1 MRILHTS
8 DWHLGR
14 TLHGHSRGPEH
25 ERFLDELVEMAKGV
39 DVVLVSGDVFET
51 TNPPIEAEELLY
63 DALARLGDGG
73 KRAVVVIAGNHDSPD
88 RLLSTSPLTATHGV
102 WVLGRPGDVPQPRKG
117 RSSGVVLASASPSV
131 LKLDLPSGERAVIL
145 AVPYPSEARLKQL
158 LSPKLDERD
167 LQRAYNQ
174 RLAGLF
180 SELSASF
187 EPGAVNLATSHLAI
201 RSCMPGGSERVL
213 IGGAWQVDGSI
224 LPRAQY
230 VALGHIHLAQQVMD
244 APTLARY
251 AGAPLPMRFSEK
263 DFARNHVLIEV
274 SPGGEPKVELVPIQ
288 AGRPLVHW
296 KATSVTEVE
305 RRAVAGEDRDAF
317 IDLELNVS
325 TRPTHAELARIRRLP
340 RDILRIRTV
349 LPESELT
356 PLELSQLAAGT
367 GRRDVPISQLFAS
380 FYRET
385 TGHEPARELT
395 DLVIELTSEEGP
407 DKDTDKVPEKDTAK
421 DTSTTRAAG

>member
-25 ERFLDELVEMAKGV
+25 ERFLDELVEVAQGV
-39 DVVLVSGDVFET
+39 DLVLVSGDVFET
-51 TNPPIEAEELLY
+51 TNPPIEAEEMLY

-88 RLLSTSPLTATHGV
+88 RLLAPSSLTSTHGV
-102 WVLGRPGDVPQPRKG
+102 WILGRPGDVPKPRVHFGGKG
-117 RSSGVVLASASPSV
+117 RASGVVLAESGPSL
-131 LKLDLPSGERAVIL
+131 LKLDLPSGERAVVL

-180 SELSASF
+180 AELSQSF

-213 IGGAWQVDGSI
+213 IGGAWQVDGAI

-230 VALGHIHLAQQVMD
+230 VALGHIHLAQQVTD

-263 DFARNHVLIEV
+263 DFPRHHVLIEV
-274 SPGGEPKVELVPIQ
+274 SPGGEPKLELVPIQ

-296 KATSVTEVE
+296 RATSVTEVE
-305 RRAVAGEDRDAF
+305 RRAVSGEDRDAF
-317 IDLELNVS
+317 IDLELAVP

-340 RDILRIRTV
+340 RDILRIRTI

-356 PLELSQLAAGT
+356 PLELSQLAAGA
-367 GRRDVPISQLFAS
+367 GRREVPISELFSA

-395 DLVIELTSEEGP
+395 DLVVELTAEE
-407 DKDTDKVPEKDTAK
+407 TPEPT
-421 DTSTTRAAG
+421 TSRAAG